1 MTTTKTT
8 IAMKTVN
15 VDVDKYS
22 VDSVA
27 TTTIAK
33 MTAKMTR
40 EGQLGRVLL
49 FLGGDDPKIGN
60 VS

>member
-27 TTTIAK
+27 TTT
-33 MTAKMTR
+33 MTATMMR